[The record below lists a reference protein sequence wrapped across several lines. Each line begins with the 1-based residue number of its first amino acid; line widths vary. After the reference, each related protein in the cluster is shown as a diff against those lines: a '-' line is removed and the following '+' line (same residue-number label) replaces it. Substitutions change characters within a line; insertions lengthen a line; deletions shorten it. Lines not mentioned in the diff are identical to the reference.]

1 MKKRLT
7 LFLFTLFLA
16 SIFIFTTFGNT
27 IREILSPNVLCVYP
41 EYRTFNET
49 DGRMYLSFPVSA
61 LQTDENGLTYIYTV
75 VKSNEYN
82 EEIYCIQ
89 RQDVKAVHKTD
100 RSVYVQFTNIRIS
113 DAVVVGW
120 DEMLYDGQQVHIQFQ
135 E

>member
-7 LFLFTLFLA
+7 LFLFVLFVGA
-16 SIFIFTTFGNT
+16 IFIFSAFGNT
-27 IREILSPNVLCVYP
+27 IREILSPDVECVYP
-41 EYRTFNET
+41 EYRIFGET

-61 LQTDENGLTYIYTV
+61 LQTDENGITYIYTV

-113 DAVVVGW
+113 DAVVVSW
-120 DEMLYDGQQVHIQFQ
+120 DEMLHDGQQVHIQFQ